1 MLNSRNYVNTIC
13 GIVFVHGHR
22 SIKKRY
28 RSRQC
33 QKRIR
38 RQHFLKISLP
48 SQSISNYPTT
58 FLCDFV
64 VEECHVT
71 PYGII
76 MWRKRRPGTHFDI
89 YAISENRKQ

>member
-1 MLNSRNYVNTIC
+1 MFPYLEQIQEYSLCVLTPTYHMILNYVNTIC

-58 FLCDFV
+58 FLC
-64 VEECHVT
+64 
-71 PYGII
+71 
-76 MWRKRRPGTHFDI
+76 
-89 YAISENRKQ
+89 